1 MFSRVLC
8 VIASFCLI
16 ASSVFADGSISG
28 QPNTP
33 DSSNSS
39 QTNVPSTVS
48 NSTTG
53 KSNVSSLD
61 NDEGYLGSV
70 FLQNSKYGTSIDSG
84 LVGKLNELTKGVER
98 YNKEHQTLPGFQGTR
113 DRDFAHLKSYT
124 VFQQGLV
131 SGLKI
136 VLYLSMFVLLCRAG
150 ISLQMGNA
158 EGAIRIGIGLT
169 ILIVVCTL
177 LEPFFNLM
185 AKLIM

>member
-1 MFSRVLC
+1 MFSKVLC

-16 ASSVFADGSISG
+16 ALPLFADGSISG

-33 DSSNSS
+33 DSSESS
-39 QTNVPSTVS
+39 QKKVPSAVS
-48 NSTTG
+48 NSTAE
-53 KSNVSSLD
+53 KSNVSSLE

-70 FLQNSKYGTSIDSG
+70 FLQNSKFGTSIDSG

-98 YNKEHQTLPGFQGTR
+98 YNKEHQTLPGFQGAR